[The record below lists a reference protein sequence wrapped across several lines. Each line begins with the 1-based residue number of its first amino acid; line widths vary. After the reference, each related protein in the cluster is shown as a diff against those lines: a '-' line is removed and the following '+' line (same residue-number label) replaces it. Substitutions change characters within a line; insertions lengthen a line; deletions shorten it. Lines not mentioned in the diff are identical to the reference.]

1 MKKTDIYNLLKHE
14 QIVAKMQEA
23 GKFGSNANV
32 QMKCRSINGREA
44 IIFNTGKHVIPDSLA
59 GELGRA
65 VAEMFGESLT
75 ITGTNVVT
83 HTDSNCFIQLEYR
96 INAVDYDY
104 SKLSEYFEDFQ
115 SPKDIMQ
122 MVNDAKSRLWTIQQQ
137 MGVDAAICLED
148 FSSVVGTLSVLG
160 NLMDMVEIKED
171 VDDGENSNK

>member
-1 MKKTDIYNLLKHE
+1 
-14 QIVAKMQEA
+14 V
-23 GKFGSNANV
+23 
-32 QMKCRSINGREA
+32 
-44 IIFNTGKHVIPDSLA
+44 
-59 GELGRA
+59 
-65 VAEMFGESLT
+65 
-75 ITGTNVVT
+75 
-83 HTDSNCFIQLEYR
+83 QLEYR